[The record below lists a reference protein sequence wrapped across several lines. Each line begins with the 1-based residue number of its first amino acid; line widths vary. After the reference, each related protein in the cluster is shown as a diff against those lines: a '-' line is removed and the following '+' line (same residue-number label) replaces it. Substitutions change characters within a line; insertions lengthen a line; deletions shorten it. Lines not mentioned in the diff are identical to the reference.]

1 MRMTGSMTSFKAQAE
16 IKPFRQINLQIKIYS
31 SLSGILA
38 YHMKDLSKP
47 ELIFLKPNKNENGQL
62 HFMEEPTSIPFAV
75 KRLFWLDRIA
85 EDVTRGIHAHR
96 EELQVLVCLSG
107 RVTALLENLA
117 GEKFSFELD
126 SPSKALFVPAMVWT
140 EFAFGRGAVLLGISD
155 RQFSEEDYIRQRE
168 EFDSFQKNFALN
180 SQTIAN

>member
-1 MRMTGSMTSFKAQAE
+1 
-16 IKPFRQINLQIKIYS
+16 
-31 SLSGILA
+31 
-38 YHMKDLSKP
+38 MKDLSKP

-75 KRLFWLDRIA
+75 KRLFWLDRIT

-126 SPSKALFVPAMVWT
+126 SPSKALFVPSMVWT
-140 EFAFGRGAVLLGISD
+140 EFTFGKGAVLLGISD